1 MAGNTCRWGKKKKKK
16 DITIG
21 LDIEGGIFEI
31 NAL

>member
-1 MAGNTCRWGKKKKKK
+1 MEKKKKKKK

-31 NAL
+31 NALWAH